1 MNKNNN
7 KEELDILTK
16 IYRKPSSTQREL
28 SKVLG
33 FSLGKLNYCL
43 KNLQSKGLIKIKNF
57 KKNEKKINYLYLLT
71 PKGVSQKA
79 KLTINFLKKKM
90 SEYDEL
96 VKESH
101 NIIEADPELKKDIGK
116 FGIGHNIEAFDT
128 IVEENKTRTKPLF
141 KTIEVNLKRRT
152 VIVDDVLSYYKNKP
166 IPSWIEL
173 SIIDVCNRTCS
184 FCPKSDPKIAPDTY
198 QKMQMNLINKLA
210 NELKE
215 IRYKGSVVLCGYGE
229 PMLHKDINII
239 CKRLSEV
246 SYVEVVTNGDT
257 LSPKKIKELYQ
268 NNVNK
273 LLISMYDGNHQ
284 IEKFN
289 KMVEESNVPKDFVIL
304 RDRWYDEK
312 KDYGLKLT
320 NRTGTINIGDQ
331 EEIGKYKKCFY
342 PSYQFLIDWNGDVF
356 LCPQDWQRR
365 VTMGNMMQEHIFEIW
380 SGKIMEKFRKNLIN
394 GKRLDSPCTVCNAEG
409 TVLGKNHANA
419 WAKIYTNR
427 I

>member
-1 MNKNNN
+1 M
-7 KEELDILTK
+7 L
-16 IYRKPSSTQREL
+16 
-28 SKVLG
+28 
-33 FSLGKLNYCL
+33 
-43 KNLQSKGLIKIKNF
+43 
-57 KKNEKKINYLYLLT
+57 
-71 PKGVSQKA
+71 
-79 KLTINFLKKKM
+79 
-90 SEYDEL
+90 EYDEL
-96 VKESH
+96 VNESH
-101 NIIEADPELKKDIGK
+101 NIIEADPKLKKDIGK
-116 FGIGHNIEAFDT
+116 FGIGHNIQAFDT

-152 VIVDDVLSYYKNKP
+152 VIVDDVLSYYKDKP

-198 QKMQMNLINKLA
+198 QKMQMSLINKLA

-215 IRYKGSVVLCGYGE
+215 IGYKGSVVLCGYGE

-273 LLISMYDGNHQ
+273 TLVSMYDGNYQ

-331 EEIGKYKKCFY
+331 EKIGNIKSAFI
-342 PSYQFLIDWNGDVF
+342 P
-356 LCPQDWQRR
+356 
-365 VTMGNMMQEHIFEIW
+365 HINF
-380 SGKIMEKFRKNLIN
+380 
-394 GKRLDSPCTVCNAEG
+394 
-409 TVLGKNHANA
+409 
-419 WAKIYTNR
+419 
-427 I
+427 

>member
-1 MNKNNN
+1 MNKNDN

-57 KKNEKKINYLYLLT
+57 KKNEKKNNYLYLLT

-90 SEYDEL
+90 LEYDEL
-96 VKESH
+96 LNESH
-101 NIIEADPELKKDIGK
+101 NINEADPKLKKDIGK
-116 FGIGHNIEAFDT
+116 FGIGHNIQAFDT

-152 VIVDDVLSYYKNKP
+152 VIVDDVLSYYKDKP

-198 QKMQMNLINKLA
+198 QKMQMSLINKLA

-215 IRYKGSVVLCGYGE
+215 IGYKGSVVLCGYGE

-273 LLISMYDGNHQ
+273 LLVSM
-284 IEKFN
+284 
-289 KMVEESNVPKDFVIL
+289 
-304 RDRWYDEK
+304 
-312 KDYGLKLT
+312 
-320 NRTGTINIGDQ
+320 
-331 EEIGKYKKCFY
+331 
-342 PSYQFLIDWNGDVF
+342 
-356 LCPQDWQRR
+356 
-365 VTMGNMMQEHIFEIW
+365 
-380 SGKIMEKFRKNLIN
+380 
-394 GKRLDSPCTVCNAEG
+394 
-409 TVLGKNHANA
+409 
-419 WAKIYTNR
+419 
-427 I
+427 